1 VGSLSK
7 SLLLFTM
14 NWLDAQLTILW
25 VRLNVADEGNT
36 IMARL
41 LNLGEGPF
49 LAVKLMVGAFAA
61 YVLYRSAHLP
71 IARRGMRIVLTI
83 YLVLMLIHAT
93 TGFLALGWNAP
104 EIVLA
109 YFGGLPRALVGLLS

>member
-1 VGSLSK
+1 MGSLTK

-49 LAVKLMVGAFAA
+49 LAVKLIVGAFAA
-61 YVLYRSAHLP
+61 YVLYRSAHMP

-93 TGFLALGWNAP
+93 TGFLALGWHAP

>member
-1 VGSLSK
+1 
-7 SLLLFTM
+7 M

-49 LAVKLMVGAFAA
+49 LAVKLIVGAFAA

-71 IARRGMRIVLTI
+71 MARRGMRIVLTI

-93 TGFLALGWNAP
+93 TGFLALGWHAP
-104 EIVLA
+104 QIVLA
-109 YFGGLPRALVGLLS
+109 YFGSLPGALVGLLS